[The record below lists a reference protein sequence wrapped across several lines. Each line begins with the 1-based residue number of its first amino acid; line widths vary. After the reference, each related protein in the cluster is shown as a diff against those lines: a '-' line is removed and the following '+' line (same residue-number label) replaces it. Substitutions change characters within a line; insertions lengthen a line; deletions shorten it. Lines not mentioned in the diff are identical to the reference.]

1 MNSLTLV
8 MSPVLKALNTSLTIL
23 MFSSVIFSLPPLVL
37 ATYTSISLRFWK
49 DQFAPLFSFL
59 ADVTQVHVIYHHLI
73 GERLGLNPTDHK
85 CLDVIIRNRTPMT
98 ASQLAEETGLSTGAI
113 TGVVDRLEKAGYV
126 RRKRDQGDRRLVFI
140 NALLDKALAKLS
152 PIFDP
157 IKQASRHL
165 YSKYS
170 DEELAIIL
178 DFIINCNKMTQEIT
192 TNMKMENKQQIKS
205 GLPIIYSLLVSS

>member
-1 MNSLTLV
+1 MLQDNSIKTLNH
-8 MSPVLKALNTSLTIL
+8 SQLLDSLEEQSRELSTRT
-23 MFSSVIFSLPPLVL
+23 VIF
-37 ATYTSISLRFWK
+37 
-49 DQFAPLFSFL
+49 
-59 ADVTQVHVIYHHLI
+59 HHLI

-85 CLDVIIRNRTPMT
+85 CLDVIIRTKTPMT

-126 RRKRDQGDRRLVFI
+126 KRKRDQNDRRLVFI
-140 NALLDKALAKLS
+140 KVLTDRALVKLS

-157 IKQASRHL
+157 IKQASRNL

-178 DFIINCNKMTQEIT
+178 DFVINCNKMTQEIT
-192 TNMKMENKQQIKS
+192 TNMNREQ
-205 GLPIIYSLLVSS
+205 

>member
-1 MNSLTLV
+1 MLQDSNKSKTLNYQQLLDSLEEQSRELSTR
-8 MSPVLKALNTSLTIL
+8 T
-23 MFSSVIFSLPPLVL
+23 VIF
-37 ATYTSISLRFWK
+37 
-49 DQFAPLFSFL
+49 
-59 ADVTQVHVIYHHLI
+59 HHLI

-126 RRKRDQGDRRLVFI
+126 RRKRDQSDRRLVFI
-140 NALLDKALAKLS
+140 NPLLDKAMAKLS

-157 IKQASRHL
+157 IKQASRSL

-178 DFIINCNKMTQEIT
+178 DFVINCNKMTQEIT
-192 TNMKMENKQQIKS
+192 TNMKMENK
-205 GLPIIYSLLVSS
+205 

>member
-1 MNSLTLV
+1 MLQDSNKSKTLNYQQLLDSLEEQSRELSTR
-8 MSPVLKALNTSLTIL
+8 T
-23 MFSSVIFSLPPLVL
+23 VIF
-37 ATYTSISLRFWK
+37 
-49 DQFAPLFSFL
+49 
-59 ADVTQVHVIYHHLI
+59 HHLI

-126 RRKRDQGDRRLVFI
+126 RRKRDKNDRRLVFI
-140 NALLDKALAKLS
+140 NPLLDKAMVKLS

-157 IKQASRHL
+157 IKQASRNL

-170 DEELAIIL
+170 DEELAVIL
-178 DFIINCNKMTQEIT
+178 DFVINCNKMTQEIT
-192 TNMKMENKQQIKS
+192 ANMKMENK
-205 GLPIIYSLLVSS
+205 